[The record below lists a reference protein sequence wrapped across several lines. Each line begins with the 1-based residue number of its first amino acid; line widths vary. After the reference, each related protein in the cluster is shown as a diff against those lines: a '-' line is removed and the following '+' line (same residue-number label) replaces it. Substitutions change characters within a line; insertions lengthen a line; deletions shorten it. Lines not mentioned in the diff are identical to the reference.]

1 MMDVCQITISGR
13 LVKEVEIVKFDKGGL
28 AKLTLAVN
36 NKLKKDENGKYT
48 EEASFFNVTQ
58 RLSVTESSYAE
69 ALKKLAKGAKI
80 IASGKMIQQNF
91 TGKDGAKHEAW
102 TIDADNLNW

>member
-48 EEASFFNVTQ
+48 
-58 RLSVTESSYAE
+58 
-69 ALKKLAKGAKI
+69 
-80 IASGKMIQQNF
+80 
-91 TGKDGAKHEAW
+91 
-102 TIDADNLNW
+102 